1 MRFTVEKLQAVQ
13 KEIESLEES
22 QRKMLLNDYMKIEN
36 DGIEFVKTKAIQKNI
51 YEIKTNELRSLF
63 KYK

>member
-1 MRFTVEKLQAVQ
+1 MRFTVEKLQSVQ

-51 YEIKTNELRSLF
+51 YEIKQTN
-63 KYK
+63 